1 MIYPSK
7 DDIEDLIK
15 EGTYLVD
22 FYADWCG
29 PCKMMEPILEDISSD
44 INIIKVNTDEMP
56 KTTFKYRI
64 MSIPTLII
72 FRDGNEV
79 VSELGDIGYDGLK
92 KLLKNNG
99 VI

>member
-72 FRDGNEV
+72 FRDGNIIN
-79 VSELGDIGYDGLK
+79 ELV
-92 KLLKNNG
+92 G
-99 VI
+99 VHTKDEILENIRG